1 MKSRVVSGMRP
12 TGKLHLG
19 HLVGALN
26 NWASLQEQ
34 YDCFYFVA
42 DWHALTSDYADTS
55 ALVENAYDMVAD
67 WIAAGLDPQRS
78 TLFVQSLVPEHAELF
93 LLLSMTVPIPWL
105 ERVPTYKEQIE
116 QLAEKDLSTLG
127 FLGYPL
133 LQTAD
138 IIIYNARYVPVGED
152 QVAHLELSRE
162 IVRRFHNF
170 YGQLFEEPLPLL
182 TTFPRLPGLDNRK
195 MSKSYG
201 NTINLSDDAE
211 TVRKKVMQMY
221 TDPKRIRA
229 DIPGTVE
236 GNPVFMYHDAFN
248 PDTAE
253 VEELKAPL
261 PRREGW
267 RRRGE
272 DEAGESAQRPP
283 RPDAR
288 APRRS
293 ARAPVGAARHPRRGI
308 AEGAGAR
315 AGNDGARPWRGEIA
329 VSVGGGRPEPERE
342 RPARRLDPRPCTNQ
356 TSNPSSRRIR
366 SGSRTS
372 KDRSTCCC
380 T

>member
-1 MKSRVVSGMRP
+1 VKPRVVSGMRP

-26 NWASLQEQ
+26 NWASLQDQ

-67 WIAAGLDPQRS
+67 WIAAGLDPSRS

-105 ERVPTYKEQIE
+105 ERVPTYKEQID

-162 IVRRFHNF
+162 IVRRFQNF

-253 VEELKAPL
+253 VEDLKTRYRAGKVGDVEVKTKLAKALNGHLEPMRA
-261 PRREGW
+261 RRAEALA
-267 RRRGE
+267 RPSALGE
-272 DEAGESAQRPP
+272 ILDAGSRKAGAI
-283 RPDAR
+283 AR
-288 APRRS
+288 ETMERVRS
-293 ARAPVGAARHPRRGI
+293 AV
-308 AEGAGAR
+308 
-315 AGNDGARPWRGEIA
+315 
-329 VSVGGGRPEPERE
+329 
-342 RPARRLDPRPCTNQ
+342 RLKYT
-356 TSNPSSRRIR
+356 
-366 SGSRTS
+366 
-372 KDRSTCCC
+372 
-380 T
+380 

>member
-1 MKSRVVSGMRP
+1 MRP

-26 NWASLQEQ
+26 NWASLQDQ

-55 ALVENAYDMVAD
+55 ALVDNAYDMAAD
-67 WIAAGLDPQRS
+67 WIAAGLDPARS

-93 LLLSMTVPIPWL
+93 LLLSMTV
-105 ERVPTYKEQIE
+105 QID
-116 QLAEKDLSTLG
+116 QLTEKDLSTLG
-127 FLGYPL
+127 FLCYPL

-138 IIIYNARYVPVGED
+138 IVIYNARYVPVGED

-162 IVRRFHNF
+162 IVRRFQNF
-170 YGQLFEEPLPLL
+170 FPQQGQLFEEPLPLL

-229 DIPGTVE
+229 DVPGTVE

-253 VEELKAPL
+253 VEDLKTRYRAGKVGDVEVKTKLAKALNAHLDPMRA
-261 PRREGW
+261 RRAEALATPSALRDILFEGS
-267 RRRGE
+267 RK
-272 DEAGESAQRPP
+272 
-283 RPDAR
+283 AR
-288 APRRS
+288 AIAQETMERVR
-293 ARAPVGAARHPRRGI
+293 GAVKLSYR
-308 AEGAGAR
+308 
-315 AGNDGARPWRGEIA
+315 
-329 VSVGGGRPEPERE
+329 
-342 RPARRLDPRPCTNQ
+342 
-356 TSNPSSRRIR
+356 
-366 SGSRTS
+366 
-372 KDRSTCCC
+372 
-380 T
+380 